1 MSSNI
6 RDLVSQVDRDRL
18 RGIVSRLASTG
29 ERSSPEAHAVA
40 RDYIRETFQ
49 SYGLQVQ
56 EHAFSNTNG
65 TGVNLVAHMAGR
77 RTDIQPLL
85 VSAHYD
91 TVPGSPGADD
101 NASGVAAMLE
111 CARVL
116 AATPLDCAVDFVA
129 FDMEEDGLVGSTAFV
144 QELTS
149 STEYQGVYNLEMVGF
164 TSGPGTQELPPGFQL
179 LFHDVH
185 RHLEERGFRGD
196 SIVIVSLADSSPLS
210 DRLVAAAREQTP
222 EMDMVEVRISA
233 GMPVPPD
240 LFRSD
245 HSPFWAARI
254 PAVLITDT
262 ANFRNPNYHAPTDTP
277 NTLDYDFLRWVTVA
291 LTATVA
297 GHSSVERVDG
307 SSDTR
312 LS

>member
-1 MSSNI
+1 M
-6 RDLVSQVDRDRL
+6 
-18 RGIVSRLASTG
+18 
-29 ERSSPEAHAVA
+29 A
-40 RDYIRETFQ
+40 RDYIREMFR

-56 EHAFSNTNG
+56 EHAFSNTDG

-91 TVPGSPGADD
+91 TVPCSPGADD

-116 AATPLDCAVDFVA
+116 AATPLDYAIDFVA
-129 FDMEEDGLVGSTAFV
+129 FDMEENGLVGSTTFV
-144 QELTS
+144 QEQTS

-185 RHLEERGFRGD
+185 RHLEEQGFRGD
-196 SIVIVSLADSSPLS
+196 SIVIVSLADSSHLS
-210 DRLVAAAREQTP
+210 NRLVAAAREHTP

-233 GMPVPPD
+233 GMPVPTD
-240 LFRSD
+240 LLRSD
-245 HSPFWAARI
+245 HSPFWAAGI

-277 NTLDYDFLRWVTVA
+277 NTLDYDFLHRVTVA
-291 LTATVA
+291 LAAAVA
-297 GHSSVERVDG
+297 GHSSGERVDD
-307 SSDTR
+307 SSDTG